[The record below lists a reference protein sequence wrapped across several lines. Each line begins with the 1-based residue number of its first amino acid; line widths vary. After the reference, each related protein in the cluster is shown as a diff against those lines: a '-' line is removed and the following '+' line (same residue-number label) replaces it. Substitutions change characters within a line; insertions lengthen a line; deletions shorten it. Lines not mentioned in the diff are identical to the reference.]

1 MRSPRDASSA
11 EIGVLQESP
20 RPTPQWGFLWKAQ
33 GRRVAKQGGCL
44 VGPFS
49 QGTTF
54 DDWVRKKE
62 RQNLLKKNLLRYL
75 ISYMFFFLENSCWAM
90 YILSQGTYRINHN
103 FIENLW
109 KPRQKILN

>member
-1 MRSPRDASSA
+1 MSSPRDASSA
-11 EIGVLQESP
+11 EIGFLQESP

-62 RQNLLKKNLLRYL
+62 RQNLLKKICCDTLFL
-75 ISYMFFFLENSCWAM
+75 ICFF
-90 YILSQGTYRINHN
+90 
-103 FIENLW
+103 W
-109 KPRQKILN
+109 KIVVGLCIFFHKGHIV

>member
-1 MRSPRDASSA
+1 
-11 EIGVLQESP
+11 LQESP

-75 ISYMFFFLENSCWAM
+75 ISYMFF
-90 YILSQGTYRINHN
+90 
-103 FIENLW
+103 W
-109 KPRQKILN
+109 KIFFHKGHIV